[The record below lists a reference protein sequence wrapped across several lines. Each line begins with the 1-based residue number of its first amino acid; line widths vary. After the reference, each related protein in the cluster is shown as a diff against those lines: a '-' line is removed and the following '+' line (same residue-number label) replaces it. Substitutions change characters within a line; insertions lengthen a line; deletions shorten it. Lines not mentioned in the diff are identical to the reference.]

1 MSSWRN
7 RQTPEHPKKQISERM
22 KKMLEITYVL
32 NFGQT
37 RLSIK
42 KKKISYSKELAMV
55 LELEVFL
62 VAASTTKTLKT
73 KKQ

>member
-1 MSSWRN
+1 
-7 RQTPEHPKKQISERM
+7 M

-62 VAASTTKTLKT
+62 VAALTTKTLKT